1 MSAVVLRLDTS
12 RRRPTTARKCAE
24 PERVSLV
31 DLRAQLRDAYDARRT
46 LRDHLE
52 RFQPGDFE
60 HATLHRVLSALGPE
74 IQNLEATIARRERLR
89 VVDG

>member
-1 MSAVVLRLDTS
+1 MSAVVVPFARP
-12 RRRPTTARKCAE
+12 RRSTVRRSE
-24 PERVSLV
+24 PERTSLA

-60 HATLHRVLSALGPE
+60 YATLHRVLSALGPE
-74 IQNLEATIARRERLR
+74 IQNLESLIRLRERLR
-89 VVDG
+89 VIR